1 MEYRKLGRSDIDVSL
16 ICLGTMTWGE
26 QNTEADAHDQ
36 LDYALDHEVN
46 FIDTAEIYADG
57 PKTDWELN
65 PYEMRIGK
73 ESVGTSYEIKLA
85 RGGGHAVRFKHE
97 DSE

>member
-1 MEYRKLGRSDIDVSL
+1 MS
-16 ICLGTMTWGE
+16 
-26 QNTEADAHDQ
+26 
-36 LDYALDHEVN
+36 
-46 FIDTAEIYADG
+46 
-57 PKTDWELN
+57 
-65 PYEMRIGK
+65 IGN